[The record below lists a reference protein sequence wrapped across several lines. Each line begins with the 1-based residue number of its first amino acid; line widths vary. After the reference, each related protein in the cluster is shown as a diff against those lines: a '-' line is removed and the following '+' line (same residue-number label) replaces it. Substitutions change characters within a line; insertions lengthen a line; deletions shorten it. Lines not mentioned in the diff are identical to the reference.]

1 MEDEEDASSASQSM
15 VSLIPPFTIK
25 IKSEPLDDDIKNEAD
40 MDEQEDRMST
50 ELLEPPYHRPSSSST
65 STQLSQLRDSPHSEE
80 RNTTIT
86 DYAETTMNELLGMYG
101 YDKVSHQE
109 TQNLNLERYTAS
121 STPDTSVQGMDD
133 CHGDSDDD
141 DDSSDTPSIGTG
153 PDKKTYNNNSSSNNN
168 NNEKL
173 PSGYII
179 CAWCQKPGL
188 KLFTLKTLNGSKVF
202 CSEVCFTQC
211 RRASFKKNKI
221 CDWCKHV
228 RHTVNYVDFQDGE
241 QQLQFC
247 SEKCLNQYKMNIFCQ
262 ETQEHLQQ
270 IQSSLDTTNSSSNGD
285 PDDKQILIT
294 PDLWMQEDLARRH
307 KKLRGSDDARNGTS
321 QHHHQH
327 HQHHQQQHHHSHS
340 HSTTTTTTTTTSN
353 STHGGGN
360 GGSGSSSSKGKEST
374 TEKHRIVSGHAEA
387 TEGSGSPHDKYASD
401 KFNGDKSL
409 KERLA
414 KRIHKET
421 PSHTTS
427 PAPTPSLSKR
437 PPQQQPPPHPPPPP
451 PLLPPMFPNPAAM
464 SSWWH
469 QAQMMASMGHGYPA
483 FGGFPPM
490 VYPGMFNPPF
500 TPMMHP
506 PAGPAPPVPESSR
519 PHSRHLSNASSTPGP
534 SVTPTATSSPDLQRH
549 SQSPSVAA
557 PNKSSTTIPRT
568 HHHFPP
574 HPHPHPMWHPG
585 YPMMPFPPHM
595 TPQQPPP
602 PPPPGDASTGSNAP
616 PPPHPPPPHPSLPA
630 FPMPAPNWTSLGMP
644 PQTVIIPF
652 PFLIPLPFPVPIPIP
667 VPMKAEQIEKLL
679 KQTSVSS
686 SSSTTTTITTTTT
699 NTTTTMAMA
708 NNNSNSN
715 NNHYHHPHH
724 HNRKEEDET
733 SSECE
738 DIKPRNLTDHL
749 NLTTTTATNNNNN
762 HHHHHQHHHQV
773 TPYVNGNRSSS
784 NSSSSSSSNSSNSM
798 EMVAAHMMRNR
809 FATSVGKNVPKE
821 CVTCA
826 SFQTPPPTKASLLLP
841 RPSSVLSI
849 KSDSH
854 LLMMQ
859 SEMTHVKRPPTPASV
874 GCLDS
879 PKKSR
884 HDYTTMAAMMATT
897 TTMNNDEVI
906 DLSKDGAHRD
916 GSSLRV
922 NHSPHNFSGGGNS
935 SRSHKSASS
944 SSSFSS
950 SSSNAAAAC
959 TTPTPTTSVRS
970 LSVPPL
976 SSVSDNAH
984 PHSSSSSSQFSLHV
998 PKIHIVSTPKDPPLS
1013 QQLPLPPTDHAYSL
1027 RRGLI
1032 LDAPS
1037 VPKRPKSPSPE
1048 RRNYIRSMPRD
1059 IMEARRCLRT
1069 RIKTK

>member
-1 MEDEEDASSASQSM
+1 MKAGVGGRGGIKGVRGEVRECCLDSMDDEDATSCSVSQPM

-25 IKSEPLDDDIKNEAD
+25 VKSEPLDDIKNEAD
-40 MDEQEDRMST
+40 MDDHEDRMST
-50 ELLEPPYHRPSSSST
+50 ELLEPPYHRPSST
-65 STQLSQLRDSPHSEE
+65 STQLSQIRDSPHSDE

-121 STPDTSVQGMDD
+121 STPDTSIQGMDD
-133 CHGDSDDD
+133 CHGDSDDE
-141 DDSSDTPSIGTG
+141 SSDAPSIGAER
-153 PDKKTYNNNSSSNNN
+153 KTYNKEN
-168 NNEKL
+168 L

-270 IQSSLDTTNSSSNGD
+270 IQSSLDTNSSSNGV

-294 PDLWMQEDLARRH
+294 PDLWLQEDIARRS
-307 KKLRGSDDARNGTS
+307 KKLRVSDEARNINKAKDS
-321 QHHHQH
+321 
-327 HQHHQQQHHHSHS
+327 
-340 HSTTTTTTTTTSN
+340 
-353 STHGGGN
+353 
-360 GGSGSSSSKGKEST
+360 
-374 TEKHRIVSGHAEA
+374 TEKHKNLSSHIDNPESSA
-387 TEGSGSPHDKYASD
+387 SSNSHDKHAD
-401 KFNGDKSL
+401 KFNVDKSL
-409 KERLA
+409 KERLV
-414 KRIHKET
+414 KRIHKDP

-427 PAPTPSLSKR
+427 PAVTPLPKR
-437 PPQQQPPPHPPPPP
+437 PPQPPAQ
-451 PLLPPMFPNPAAM
+451 LIPPMFPTPAAM
-464 SSWWH
+464 NNWWH
-469 QAQMMASMGHGYPA
+469 QAQMMASLGPSYPA

-490 VYPGMFNPPF
+490 VYPGVFNPPY
-500 TPMMHP
+500 TPIMP
-506 PAGPAPPVPESSR
+506 GTAAPPIPETSR
-519 PHSRHLSNASSTPGP
+519 PHSRHVSNASSTPGP
-534 SVTPTATSSPDLQRH
+534 SLTPNASASPDISQTH
-549 SQSPSVAA
+549 SQSPNVV
-557 PNKSSTTIPRT
+557 PNTSNKASTIPRT
-568 HHHFPP
+568 HHFLP
-574 HPHPHPMWHPG
+574 PMWPPG
-585 YPMMPFPPHM
+585 YPMMPFPPPQM
-595 TPQQPPP
+595 TQSGDTSTA
-602 PPPPGDASTGSNAP
+602 PG
-616 PPPHPPPPHPSLPA
+616 PHPTMPT
-630 FPMPAPNWTSLGMP
+630 FPMPAPNWTSLGIP

-679 KQTSVSS
+679 KQTS
-686 SSSTTTTITTTTT
+686 STSTTTTTT
-699 NTTTTMAMA
+699 NNN
-708 NNNSNSN
+708 NNNSSSSSQ
-715 NNHYHHPHH
+715 
-724 HNRKEEDET
+724 KEEET

-738 DIKPRNLTDHL
+738 DVKPRNLTEHL
-749 NLTTTTATNNNNN
+749 SLNQNYNM
-762 HHHHHQHHHQV
+762 
-773 TPYVNGNRSSS
+773 NGNRSSS
-784 NSSSSSSSNSSNSM
+784 SSISSSNSM
-798 EMVAAHMMRNR
+798 EMTVQMRNR
-809 FATSVGKNVPKE
+809 MATTVGKNVPKE

-826 SFQTPPPTKASLLLP
+826 SFQTPSKSNLLP

-854 LLMMQ
+854 LLQ
-859 SEMTHVKRPPTPASV
+859 SEMINVKRPPTPASV
-874 GCLDS
+874 GSLDS
-879 PKKSR
+879 PKKVR
-884 HDYTTMAAMMATT
+884 HELMTNSDYSI
-897 TTMNNDEVI
+897 NDEVI
-906 DLSKDGAHRD
+906 DLSKDSGRESISRD
-916 GSSLRV
+916 I
-922 NHSPHNFSGGGNS
+922 HSPHIQTLKKQKATS
-935 SRSHKSASS
+935 S
-944 SSSFSS
+944 
-950 SSSNAAAAC
+950 
-959 TTPTPTTSVRS
+959 SVRS

-976 SSVSDNAH
+976 SVSETSDSHLA
-984 PHSSSSSSQFSLHV
+984 LHV